1 MNLLQMWPLGLR
13 LLLFRGLELLTAQRS
28 GGARVAL
35 PGNPPAHG
43 PAQPSLWLFVS
54 TIGELNA
61 IEPLLQQVLQ
71 ALGQPPLTLLS
82 DREVYAEAYRARF
95 PQARLVFLQGG
106 SAEALALARTAPP
119 LMCVVAEIPA
129 LLHDA
134 PCRMSFALVK
144 AARDAGAPVVLVNGW
159 GYGYAPPS
167 RMDAIERALFNRDYL
182 RSFDLL
188 LVQTEAFASQ
198 LIAQGAAADRVQ
210 VVGNIKFDA
219 MDTGAWAVG
228 KTRSP
233 RLLQSLLDAGRPT
246 IVAGCVTDA
255 DEQQRVLDAFAS
267 LRSQAASALL
277 VLAPR
282 HPENPV
288 VMQTLQSLLQ
298 GRGLPFALRSAL
310 GDAPLDDNIAVLV
323 LDTMGELRDFYAA
336 AHVAHVGV
344 DHNVLEPLGFGKPVS
359 VSPGWN
365 ATYPSYPVYA
375 LLQAQQGLLEA
386 ADAGAL
392 TAAWTRCIALGGA
405 QNDTLQRSR
414 QALAQAKG
422 ATQRHMLA
430 LAPWLARARRSA
442 AG

>member
-1 MNLLQMWPLGLR
+1 MNPLQMWPLALR
-13 LLLFRGLELLTAQRS
+13 LVLFRGLERLAAWRS
-28 GGARVAL
+28 GDASTAPQGHPQASVAA
-35 PGNPPAHG
+35 P
-43 PAQPSLWLFVS
+43 PSLWLFVS

-61 IEPLLQQVLQ
+61 IEPLLQQVLA
-71 ALGQPPLTLLS
+71 ALGQAPLTLLS
-82 DREVYAEAYRARF
+82 DREVYAQAYRARY

-106 SAEALALARTAPP
+106 SAEALALARAAPP
-119 LMCVVAEIPA
+119 LMCLVAEIPA

-144 AARDAGAPVVLVNGW
+144 AARDAGAPVALVNGW

-182 RSFDLL
+182 RSFDLQ
-188 LVQTEAFASQ
+188 LVQTEAFAQQ
-198 LIAQGAAADRVQ
+198 LISQGAAADRVH

-219 MDTGAWAVG
+219 MDTGAWVVSKA
-228 KTRSP
+228 RSP
-233 RLLQSLLDAGRPT
+233 RLLQSLLDARRPT

-255 DEQQRVLDAFAS
+255 DEQQRVLDAF
-267 LRSQAASALL
+267 RSVRSAGTNSLL

-288 VMQTLQSLLQ
+288 VMQTLESLLQ
-298 GRGLPFALRSAL
+298 QRGLPFALRSAL
-310 GDAPLDDNIAVLV
+310 GDEPLDAGVAVLV

-365 ATYPSYPVYA
+365 TTYPSYPVYA
-375 LLQAQQGLLEA
+375 LLHAQQGLLEA
-386 ADAGAL
+386 ADAAAL
-392 TAAWTRCIALGGA
+392 ATAWTRCLAADGA
-405 QNDTLQRSR
+405 HADSMQRTR
-414 QALAQAKG
+414 QALAQATG
-422 ATQRHMLA
+422 ATQRHMQA

-442 AG
+442 AD